1 MDVELALAVDRV
13 AGESAPTVVWLTE
26 SKRKEEASSVSKTS
40 TASVVRRSIVR
51 ARQRCVSTSVRPAGA
66 ARPLPPLSGAPVEG
80 ELSEPVTASNPR
92 PSQSAWRVGPT
103 TASAARAPSASGCER
118 TCNVER
124 STVDRRIHQGRRALG
139 SNPVAVSPGSLEHEL
154 RHRRDRRCE
163 IDHGGMARHRF
174 RQASPVED
182 RHPNRLGPCSLSLA
196 SLSGDRAIT
205 LGLCPAAIN
214 AGIA

>member
-51 ARQRCVSTSVRPAGA
+51 ARQSCVSTSVRPAGA
-66 ARPLPPLSGAPVEG
+66 ARPLPPLSGASVEG

-103 TASAARAPSASGCER
+103 TASAARAPSPSGCER
-118 TCNVER
+118 TWNVER
-124 STVDRRIHQGRRALG
+124 STSATGACAWTTKARPLERSTA
-139 SNPVAVSPGSLEHEL
+139 NPGSQLSVTRPLDSVPERIPGSAAE
-154 RHRRDRRCE
+154 RIPPR
-163 IDHGGMARHRF
+163 
-174 RQASPVED
+174 
-182 RHPNRLGPCSLSLA
+182 GP
-196 SLSGDRAIT
+196 T
-205 LGLCPAAIN
+205 
-214 AGIA
+214 